1 MNTLPEQ
8 HANTALPT
16 LPDQPQNP
24 GVWPRAELTVAGIK
38 ARIDIFQHWLGEAFD
53 SGICAEQL
61 IEARTEFI
69 DQLLQRLWIEAGF
82 GQIADLALVAV
93 GGYGR
98 GELHP
103 LSDIDLLILSR
114 KKLPDEQAQKVGELL
129 TLLWDVKLDVGHSVR
144 TLEECLLEGL
154 SDLTVA
160 TNLIETRLLIG
171 DVALF
176 LALQKHI
183 FSEGFWPSDKF
194 YAAKVEE
201 QNQRHQRYHGT
212 SYNLEPD
219 IKSSPGGLRDIHTL
233 QWVARRHFGATSL
246 DEMVGFGFLTPAERA
261 ELNECLHILWRI
273 RFALHLV
280 VSRYDNR
287 LLFDRQLSVA
297 QRLNYSG
304 EGNDPVERMMKD
316 YFRVTRR
323 VSELN
328 QMLLQLFDEAIL
340 ALPADEKPR
349 PVDDEF
355 QLRGTLI
362 DLRDDTLFI
371 REPQAIL
378 RMFYMMVRN
387 SAITGIYSTTLRHL
401 RHARRHLSQPLC
413 YIPEARTLFLSM
425 LRHPGAVSR
434 GLLPMHRHSVLWAY
448 MPQWSHIVGQMQF
461 DLFHAYT
468 VDEHTIRVM
477 LKLESFAKEETR
489 QRHPLCVDLWPR
501 LPHPELILIAALFH
515 DIAKG
520 RGGDHS
526 VLGAQDVLTFAE
538 LHGLNSRET
547 QLVAWLVRQHLLMSV
562 TAQRRDIQDPEVIKQ
577 FAEEV
582 QTETRLR
589 FWSA

>member
-246 DEMVGFGFLTPAERA
+246 DEMVGFGFLTPAECA

-547 QLVAWLVRQHLLMSV
+547 QLVA
-562 TAQRRDIQDPEVIKQ
+562 
-577 FAEEV
+577 
-582 QTETRLR
+582 
-589 FWSA
+589 